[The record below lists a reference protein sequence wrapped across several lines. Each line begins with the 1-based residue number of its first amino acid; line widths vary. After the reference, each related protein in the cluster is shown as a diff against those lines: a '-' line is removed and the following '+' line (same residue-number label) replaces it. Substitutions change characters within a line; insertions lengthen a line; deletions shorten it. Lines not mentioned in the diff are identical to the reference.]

1 MIIMTVYNKKIELI
15 LKTGLCSFIKTHL
28 YMMYIIMRNLTTMG
42 IIDEELNNDN
52 IKYQMDKTDFRIV
65 SLLVLGYG
73 SNKITSTLK
82 IL

>member
-1 MIIMTVYNKKIELI
+1 
-15 LKTGLCSFIKTHL
+15 
-28 YMMYIIMRNLTTMG
+28 MYIIMRNLTTMG

-82 IL
+82 ILYGLSKEEQ

>member
-1 MIIMTVYNKKIELI
+1 
-15 LKTGLCSFIKTHL
+15 
-28 YMMYIIMRNLTTMG
+28 MYIIMRNLTTMG

-52 IKYQMDKTDFRIV
+52 IKYQMDKTDFRIM

>member
-1 MIIMTVYNKKIELI
+1 
-15 LKTGLCSFIKTHL
+15 
-28 YMMYIIMRNLTTMG
+28 MG

-82 IL
+82 ILKDYSKKNNRILLSRMIKLEYIPNFLKLGIKKDYSYLP